1 MSKKKI
7 LSVGEILKLIE
18 QNKNKF
24 GIQSDNPVETIVKS
38 VGNRIADMSVVPY
51 VRAQRVSFAAKG
63 MKPLTN
69 VHVFIGSSK
78 MSIKDIFF
86 SIYYLILVFIKKIN
100 NKLHFENLTFAPIDK
115 DLIDE
120 KSLRPNKMEYFIGQ
134 KDVVESLKLYI
145 EAAKNRNE
153 SLDHVLLFG
162 PPGLGKTTLSKKIS
176 KKFNWNLQLEEVK
189 NNPYL
194 DDFYKSMS
202 DWSFHLQIF
211 FLNSR
216 FNQIQKI
223 SESDN
228 VVIQDRSIYEDYE
241 VFTKTLHDSG
251 VLKDRE
257 FNNYKRLYNT
267 ILKYIDQ
274 PDLLIYLRN
283 NNIDN
288 IIKNIKKRKNIYII

>member
-1 MSKKKI
+1 MDIKHVVIS
-7 LSVGEILKLIE
+7 
-18 QNKNKF
+18 
-24 GIQSDNPVETIVKS
+24 
-38 VGNRIADMSVVPY
+38 GN
-51 VRAQRVSFAAKG
+51 
-63 MKPLTN
+63 
-69 VHVFIGSSK
+69 IG
-78 MSIKDIFF
+78 
-86 SIYYLILVFIKKIN
+86 V
-100 NKLHFENLTFAPIDK
+100 
-115 DLIDE
+115 
-120 KSLRPNKMEYFIGQ
+120 
-134 KDVVESLKLYI
+134 
-145 EAAKNRNE
+145 
-153 SLDHVLLFG
+153 
-162 PPGLGKTTLSKKIS
+162 GKTTLSKKIS

-288 IIKNIKKRKNIYII
+288 IIKNIKKRKRDFEKTIDKNYLLKLNEYYENWIRRHPKKRILIIDLSEKDFVEDQDYLNIIYDMVDKKIKELN

>member
-1 MSKKKI
+1 MNIKHVVIS
-7 LSVGEILKLIE
+7 
-18 QNKNKF
+18 
-24 GIQSDNPVETIVKS
+24 
-38 VGNRIADMSVVPY
+38 GN
-51 VRAQRVSFAAKG
+51 
-63 MKPLTN
+63 
-69 VHVFIGSSK
+69 IG
-78 MSIKDIFF
+78 
-86 SIYYLILVFIKKIN
+86 V
-100 NKLHFENLTFAPIDK
+100 
-115 DLIDE
+115 
-120 KSLRPNKMEYFIGQ
+120 
-134 KDVVESLKLYI
+134 
-145 EAAKNRNE
+145 
-153 SLDHVLLFG
+153 
-162 PPGLGKTTLSKKIS
+162 GKTTLSKKIS
-176 KKFNWNLQLEEVK
+176 KKFNWKLQLEEVK

-288 IIKNIKKRKNIYII
+288 IIKNIKKRKRDFEKTIDKNYLIKLNEYYENWIRRHPKKRILIIDLSENDFVEDQNYLNIIYDMVDKKIKELN

>member
-1 MSKKKI
+1 MDIKHVVIS
-7 LSVGEILKLIE
+7 
-18 QNKNKF
+18 
-24 GIQSDNPVETIVKS
+24 
-38 VGNRIADMSVVPY
+38 GN
-51 VRAQRVSFAAKG
+51 
-63 MKPLTN
+63 
-69 VHVFIGSSK
+69 IG
-78 MSIKDIFF
+78 
-86 SIYYLILVFIKKIN
+86 V
-100 NKLHFENLTFAPIDK
+100 
-115 DLIDE
+115 
-120 KSLRPNKMEYFIGQ
+120 
-134 KDVVESLKLYI
+134 
-145 EAAKNRNE
+145 
-153 SLDHVLLFG
+153 
-162 PPGLGKTTLSKKIS
+162 GKTTLSKKIS
-176 KKFNWNLQLEEVK
+176 KKFNWKLQLEEVK

-288 IIKNIKKRKNIYII
+288 IIKNIKKRKRDFEKTIDKNYLQKLNEYYENWIRKHPKKKILIIDLSENDFVEDQEYLNIIYDMVDEKIKELN

>member
-1 MSKKKI
+1 MDIKHVVIS
-7 LSVGEILKLIE
+7 
-18 QNKNKF
+18 
-24 GIQSDNPVETIVKS
+24 
-38 VGNRIADMSVVPY
+38 GN
-51 VRAQRVSFAAKG
+51 
-63 MKPLTN
+63 
-69 VHVFIGSSK
+69 IG
-78 MSIKDIFF
+78 
-86 SIYYLILVFIKKIN
+86 V
-100 NKLHFENLTFAPIDK
+100 
-115 DLIDE
+115 
-120 KSLRPNKMEYFIGQ
+120 
-134 KDVVESLKLYI
+134 
-145 EAAKNRNE
+145 
-153 SLDHVLLFG
+153 
-162 PPGLGKTTLSKKIS
+162 GKTTLSKKIS
-176 KKFNWNLQLEEVK
+176 KKFNWKLQLEEVK

-267 ILKYIDQ
+267 ILKYISQ
-274 PDLLIYLRN
+274 PDLHIYLRN

-288 IIKNIKKRKNIYII
+288 IIKNIKKRKRDFEKTIDKNYLIKLNEYYENWIRRHPKKRILIIDLSEKDFVEDQDYLNIIYDMVDKKIKELN